1 MAKKRTGLQGSISAI
16 FSGVPIPK
24 KGQPGSEPPAPA
36 AKPDASAGAKPPAPQ
51 PKVPAPPSGV
61 PAAARPAVQPIPEI
75 APRVIPA
82 AAPERKVSPVV
93 SKVPRR
99 QKSPTRGPGAG
110 VSRTRQGV
118 SIALIVILSVLLFVL
133 LGKPFGGSRPGPA
146 APGSSVGPAVA
157 AAAPKANVKIDWPV
171 PDVYP
176 ANLRDPMAW
185 GTQQVI
191 VPQTPDTLVIK
202 GIVYS
207 DERKDAIIGIQTV
220 QEGSTVDGTD
230 IKVTKI
236 NPDSVEFEDS
246 SGKKWTQR
254 VQGENNS
261 R

>member
-1 MAKKRTGLQGSISAI
+1 MGKKRTGLQGSISAI

-36 AKPDASAGAKPPAPQ
+36 GKPDASAGAKPPAPQ
-51 PKVPAPPSGV
+51 PRVPTPPSAP

-75 APRVIPA
+75 APRVIPT
-82 AAPERKVSPVV
+82 AAPERKVSPVP

-146 APGSSVGPAVA
+146 APGGSVGPAVA
-157 AAAPKANVKIDWPV
+157 AAAPRANVKIDWPV
-171 PDVYP
+171 PQVYP
-176 ANLRDPMAW
+176 ADKRDPMAW

-191 VPQTPDTLVIK
+191 VPQTPDTLAVTAITT
-202 GIVYS
+202 S
-207 DERKDAIIGIQTV
+207 EDRKIANVGTQMLSEGDTV
-220 QEGSTVDGTD
+220 PGTT
-230 IKVTKI
+230 IKVKTI
-236 NPDSVEFEDS
+236 ELNRVEFEDEM
-246 SGKKWTQR
+246 GKTWWQE
-254 VQGENNS
+254 VQATKN
-261 R
+261 